1 MQNHCCYF
9 NRDNIFRSIGSYL
22 VVKNNSINNKETSSA
37 KNLNHQDLSEE
48 IKKEKGQSYD
58 VWNRDNTTI
67 LYLSGLQRRKQSDY
81 QADIVENM
89 NGKKFV
95 RNLC

>member
-1 MQNHCCYF
+1 M
-9 NRDNIFRSIGSYL
+9 RSLGRYL
-22 VVKNNSINNKETSSA
+22 VVKNNSMDNDKISSA

-48 IKKEKGQSYD
+48 IEIEKEQSYD

-67 LYLSGLQRRKQSDY
+67 PYLSGLQRRKQSDY

-89 NGKKFV
+89 NRKEIL
-95 RNLC
+95 RNLY

>member
-48 IKKEKGQSYD
+48 IKKEKGQSYN

-67 LYLSGLQRRKQSDY
+67 LYRDAGTDFR
-81 QADIVENM
+81 QARPIVNSKASKM
-89 NGKKFV
+89 IT
-95 RNLC
+95 R

>member
-1 MQNHCCYF
+1 M
-9 NRDNIFRSIGSYL
+9 
-22 VVKNNSINNKETSSA
+22 VKNNSINNEEISST

-48 IKKEKGQSYD
+48 IEIEKEQSYD

-89 NGKKFV
+89 NKKKS
-95 RNLC
+95 

>member
-1 MQNHCCYF
+1 M
-9 NRDNIFRSIGSYL
+9 
-22 VVKNNSINNKETSSA
+22 VKNNSINNEAISSA
-37 KNLNHQDLSEE
+37 QYLNHQDLSEE
-48 IKKEKGQSYD
+48 IKIEKEQSYD

-67 LYLSGLQRRKQSDY
+67 PYLSGVQRRRQSDY

-89 NGKKFV
+89 NGKKIL

>member
-1 MQNHCCYF
+1 M
-9 NRDNIFRSIGSYL
+9 
-22 VVKNNSINNKETSSA
+22 VKNNSINNEENSSA

-48 IKKEKGQSYD
+48 IKIEKEQSYD

-67 LYLSGLQRRKQSDY
+67 PYLSGLQRRKQSDY

-89 NGKKFV
+89 NRKKS
-95 RNLC
+95 